1 MIIWCRMCKMAGE
14 TIDRLFLYYVAAREP
29 RCLRV
34 HWVMPKVS
42 SGCMRVS
49 MAYMVGVVTVK
60 IG

>member
-1 MIIWCRMCKMAGE
+1 MCKMAGE